1 MSGAAASF
9 QRMTQQIQS
18 FDVKGGPQF
27 GRAHL
32 PLLRAALGTAGLD
45 GFIIPHEDEYNNE
58 YLPANAERLMWATG
72 FTGSAGAAI
81 VMADRAA
88 AFVDGRYTE
97 QVKAQ
102 VDPDL
107 FAYEDLVDLGVAG
120 WIRANARTGEVIGYD
135 PRLHSPDALATIEAA
150 AEKAGAILKAVDA
163 NPIDTAWEDRP
174 APPRAAVNPHPLE
187 MAGVSHAD
195 KRRTIGQSVGEG
207 GADAAVITDPASIA
221 WLFNLR
227 GGDVACTP
235 LPLAAA
241 VLEKDGRATLF
252 IEDEKL
258 TDAARSHLG
267 NEVALRAE
275 SEFAAGLQALS
286 GKTVRVD
293 PATSSVWVFQT
304 LSEAGAN
311 LQRKSDP
318 VALPK
323 ACKNAAE
330 IAGSKQAHIRD
341 GAALVRFLHW
351 LDTEA
356 QSGDYDEIAA
366 AIQLETFRKQMPEL
380 KDISFETI
388 SAAGPNGA
396 FPHYRV
402 NSASARKLERG
413 SLYLVDSGGQY
424 DDGTTDVTRTVPI
437 GEPTADMRRHFTLV
451 LKGHIALSQIRF
463 PEGTTGSALDVLARA
478 PLWNEGFDYDHGTG
492 HGVGSYLGV
501 HEGPQRISK
510 APNTIALQ
518 PGMIVSN
525 EPGYYKVGDY
535 GIRIENLQFV
545 TEAEALSGGDRN
557 MLGFEALTM
566 APIHRGLV
574 DVTLLSPAELSWL
587 DAYHDEVKANVLPLL
602 DGDAATWLEQA
613 CEPLAGATP

>member
-1 MSGAAASF
+1 
-9 QRMTQQIQS
+9 MTQQIQN

-32 PLLRAALGTAGLD
+32 PLLRAAMSAAGLD

-107 FAYEDLVDLGVAG
+107 FSYEDLVELGVAG
-120 WIRANARTGEVIGYD
+120 WIGANARTGEVIGYD
-135 PRLHSPDALATIEAA
+135 PRLHSPDALAKIEAA
-150 AEKAGAILKAVDA
+150 ADKAGAVLISVDA
-163 NPIDTAWEDRP
+163 NPIDSAWEDRP
-174 APPRAAVNPHPLE
+174 APPRAKVNPHPLE
-187 MAGVSHAD
+187 LAGVSHAD
-195 KRRTIGQSVGEG
+195 KRRTIGESVGG
-207 GADAAVITDPASIA
+207 DGADAAVITDPASIA

-267 NEVALRAE
+267 NEVALRPE
-275 SEFAAGLQALS
+275 TEFSAGLQALA

-293 PATSSVWVFQT
+293 PASSSVWVFQT
-304 LSEAGAN
+304 LQDAN
-311 LQRKSDP
+311 ADIQRKADP

-330 IAGSKQAHIRD
+330 VEGSKQAHIRD

-356 QSGDYDEIAA
+356 QSGEYDEIAA
-366 AIQLETFRKQMPEL
+366 AIQLETFRKQSPDL

-402 NSASARKLERG
+402 NTASTRKLERG

-437 GEPTADMRRHFTLV
+437 GEPSAAMRRHFTLV

-463 PEGTTGSALDVLARA
+463 PEGTTGSALDILARA
-478 PLWNEGFDYDHGTG
+478 PLWQEGFDYDHGTG

-510 APNTIALQ
+510 APNTIAMQ

-545 TEAEALSGGDRN
+545 TEAEAISGGDRK

-574 DVTLLSPAELSWL
+574 DVTLLSASEVTWL
-587 DAYHDEVKANVLPLL
+587 DAYHADVKANLLPLL
-602 DGDAATWLEQA
+602 DGEAATWLVQA
-613 CEPLAGATP
+613 CEPFAGATP